1 MSNILAAT
9 IEVQQEEIA
18 ELREQLA
25 AARLKTD
32 EACKTVQVQFKR
44 NGQLERRLAAVAALV
59 PEAGLLERAAVYAT
73 AHSLASPGNI
83 GRSQAPE
90 DASQLRNLAYTIR
103 AWRGDGDGGEGKAIP

>member
-25 AARLKTD
+25 
-32 EACKTVQVQFKR
+32 TVT
-44 NGQLERRLAAVAALV
+44 ALV
-59 PEAGLLERAAVYAT
+59 PEAGLLERAAVYVT
-73 AHSLASPGNI
+73 AHTLAGPGNI